1 MNIKKL
7 LCKKIYLYI
16 NRINNNIKKKLKNKK
31 SQRNDFFI
39 SIIAL
44 LYLVE
49 QQKSI
54 EQIGF
59 RIKHIL
65 TPVFYY
71 NEYCE
76 KILHVIQC

>member
-1 MNIKKL
+1 MI
-7 LCKKIYLYI
+7 
-16 NRINNNIKKKLKNKK
+16 
-31 SQRNDFFI
+31 FFI

>member
-7 LCKKIYLYI
+7 LCKNIYIYI
-16 NRINNNIKKKLKNKK
+16 NRINNNIKK